1 MPRTRN
7 LYDPNCEK
15 PYRLSRSRIE
25 NFMRCP
31 RCFYI
36 DRKLGIDVPSGP
48 PFTLNIAVDTLLK
61 KEFDVH
67 RENGTPHPYMIDA
80 GIDAV
85 PAIHPML
92 DDWRKNFV
100 GIRYLHTPTNLE
112 IQGAIDDLWIGP
124 DGKYIVA
131 DYKATAKKSEIN
143 LDADWQISYKRQME
157 VYQWLLRK
165 NGLDVSNESWF
176 VYCNGQ
182 LDNEGFN
189 GKIDFTIHMLPYIAN
204 DDWVEDA
211 IIAAAETLKSDTPP
225 VGADD
230 CKLCTY
236 RQDVIS
242 IGM

>member
-157 VYQWLLRK
+157 VYQWLLRQ

-189 GKIDFTIHMLPYIAN
+189 GKINFIL
-204 DDWVEDA
+204 
-211 IIAAAETLKSDTPP
+211 
-225 VGADD
+225 
-230 CKLCTY
+230 Y
-236 RQDVIS
+236 R
-242 IGM
+242 

>member
-1 MPRTRN
+1 MPRSRN

-25 NFMRCP
+25 NFMRCR

-67 RENGTPHPYMIDA
+67 RANGTPHPYMMDA
-80 GIDAV
+80 GIDAI
-85 PAIHPML
+85 PANHPML
-92 DDWRKNFV
+92 DAWRQNFV

-157 VYQWLLRK
+157 VYQWLLRQ
-165 NGLDVSNESWF
+165 NGLEVSDESWF

-189 GKIDFTIHMLPYIAN
+189 GKFDFTIHMLPYIAN
-204 DDWVEDA
+204 DNWVEDA
-211 IIAAAETLKSDTPP
+211 IITAAETLKSDTPP
-225 VGADD
+225 VGTDD

-236 RQDVIS
+236 RQDVIRVNV
-242 IGM
+242 

>member
-7 LYDPNCEK
+7 LYNPNCEK

-157 VYQWLLRK
+157 VYQWLLRQ

-182 LDNEGFN
+182 LDNEAFN
-189 GKIDFTIHMLPYIAN
+189 EKISFTIHMLPYDAN

-211 IIAAAETLKSDTPP
+211 IIAAAETLRSDTLPA
-225 VGADD
+225 GADG

-236 RQDVIS
+236 RQDVIRVNV
-242 IGM
+242 